1 MPVESSAAA
10 RRHARAGQ
18 LLAHGEA
25 SAEARRRLGHGQLDA
40 AIAGFRQAEALST
53 DGEGRHRCLRDRRVA
68 AIWLA
73 DDQPVRTHWSAW
85 LRAATRRHP
94 AAVAGEARGLDG
106 PAGELVRLVAELLAG
121 NVVAALALRH
131 GPAGNVVAA
140 PREPAGRP
148 SLDAT
153 PAALGLRLLRAALR
167 LAQQPDGWLS
177 TLGVPPADAGLEA
190 ALELDRVGAEADA
203 AGVAWL
209 GRVARGARGVGAGP
223 GGAAAALAGG
233 PGRAHGGARPNQP
246 QPPDRAVARG
256 GERGNVGGPA
266 RLGGPRL
273 GRPGLARARPGCR
286 RTRAARPAP
295 GGHPLLR
302 RVPDGT
308 RRRAGRHRT
317 RTGPGAHPPAAA
329 RPAGRP
335 GGAPGGSD

>member
-177 TLGVPPADAGLEA
+177 PLRVPPADPGPEA
-190 ALELDRVGAEADA
+190 AVGLAPGGRGAAA
-203 AGVAWL
+203 AGVAPP
-209 GRVARGARGVGAGP
+209 RPAGD
-223 GGAAAALAGG
+223 
-233 PGRAHGGARPNQP
+233 QP
-246 QPPDRAVARG
+246 RRRDRAVARG
-256 GERGNVGGPA
+256 GERGSAGGRA

-317 RTGPGAHPPAAA
+317 GTGPGAHPPAAA